1 MPHNKISKLGI
12 LAGAGNLPKHV
23 ADACKEKSISYC
35 VIGLDDEIDAHLFEG
50 EKNLHKFK
58 IHSVSKII
66 AKLKEEGVTHVTLTG
81 RVKRADLARLLLD
94 IKGAKLLALIL
105 KNGIADNAILTTIM
119 KFIEKEGFKIVAPE
133 SIASDII
140 VQKGSL
146 TKVKPDESAIQ
157 DINQGLK
164 VLKGIASFD
173 VGQSLVIQG
182 GLTLG
187 VEAAE
192 GTDELIKRCGE
203 VKQVVD
209 VAPILI
215 KVAKPNQDRRVD
227 LPCVGPQT
235 IELAFKYG
243 IRGIA
248 VDAGST
254 LLIEPE
260 ETIKLANKYKI
271 FIVGI

>member
-1 MPHNKISKLGI
+1 MSHNKISKLGI

-23 ADACKEKSISYC
+23 ADACKAKSIEYC
-35 VIGLDDEIDAHLFEG
+35 IIGLDDEMDSHLFEG
-50 EKNLHKFK
+50 EKDLHKFK
-58 IHSVSKII
+58 IHSVSKIL
-66 AKLKEEGVTHVTLTG
+66 AKLKEENVTHVTLTG

-119 KFIEKEGFKIVAPE
+119 HFIESEGFKIVAPE
-133 SIASDII
+133 SVASDII
-140 VQKGSL
+140 VQKGCL
-146 TKVKPDESAIQ
+146 TKVKPDESATK
-157 DINQGLK
+157 DIHQGLK

-173 VGQSLVIQG
+173 VGQSLIIQG

-227 LPCVGPQT
+227 LPCIGPRT

-248 VDAGST
+248 IDSGST
-254 LLIEPE
+254 LLLEPE

-271 FIVGI
+271 FIIGI